1 MGKKIFC
8 QNKIKGKQQAGNIF
22 TGNTIKDDEI
32 FNTEN
37 TCNLASKTYMITDM
51 KSDKYQVKQFSCYCE
66 LSQKQIIFS

>member
-8 QNKIKGKQQAGNIF
+8 QNKIKGKQQAGNMF

-37 TCNLASKTYMITDM
+37 TCNLASKT
-51 KSDKYQVKQFSCYCE
+51 
-66 LSQKQIIFS
+66 L